1 MTVVYIDLLFL
12 LNFTA
17 NYLLLLAAGRMCG
30 RVLRRWLLAL
40 SAALGAGYAC
50 ALFFPGFTWLASP
63 LCRVAA
69 GVLMPVIAFG
79 AQNALLRTTLCFF
92 GASAA
97 LGGLVWAAELLG
109 GHSLYLERGVLYS
122 YLDLRLLL
130 LLLALCYGLLSFLS
144 DRAFRHRAAELVPLT
159 IRLGDAAVTL
169 TALLD
174 TGNTLTD
181 PVDNSPVVVAEG
193 SCCGALLPM
202 ELPLDRPVE
211 ALALL
216 GGRGIKGWRLLPYRA
231 VGVDCGLLLAVRA
244 DCIMAGKQNC
254 GSLLVALSPTPVSD
268 GGVYRAL
275 IGGSAICGGSGLKG

>member
-30 RVLRRWLLAL
+30 RVLRRWLLAP

-50 ALFFPGFTWLASP
+50 ALFFPGLGWLASP
-63 LCRVAA
+63 PCRVAA
-69 GVLMPVIAFG
+69 GVLMALAAYG
-79 AQNALLRTTLCFF
+79 AQDALLRTTLCFF

-130 LLLALCYGLLSFLS
+130 LLLVLCYGALSFLTG
-144 DRAFRHRAAELVPLT
+144 RAFRHGRAELVPVT
-159 IRLGDAAVTL
+159 ICVGGNAVTL
-169 TALLD
+169 TALRD

-193 SCCGALLPM
+193 ACCGALLPV

-216 GGRGIKGWRLLPYRA
+216 GERGVKGWRLLPYRA
-231 VGVDCGLLLAVRA
+231 VGVSCGLLLAVKVDGAKVGGR
-244 DCIMAGKQNC
+244 DY
-254 GSLLVALSPTPVSD
+254 GSILVALSPTPVSD
-268 GGVYRAL
+268 GGGYSAL
-275 IGGSAICGGSGLKG
+275 IGA

>member
-12 LNFTA
+12 LNLTA

-40 SAALGAGYAC
+40 AAALGAGYAC
-50 ALFFPGFTWLASP
+50 ALFFPGLGWLAAP
-63 LCRVAA
+63 PCRVCA
-69 GVLMPVIAFG
+69 GVLM
-79 AQNALLRTTLCFF
+79 ALTAYGGQKGLPRVTLCFF

-109 GHSLYLERGVLYS
+109 GHSLSLERGVLYS
-122 YLDLRLLL
+122 YVDLRLLL
-130 LLLALCYGLLSFLS
+130 VLLVLCYGVLSYLT
-144 DRAFRHRAAELVPLT
+144 DRAFRHRAAELAAVT
-159 IRLGDAAVTL
+159 IRLGGAAVTL

-181 PVDNSPVVVAEG
+181 PVDNSPVLVAEG
-193 SCCGALLPM
+193 ACCKALLP
-202 ELPLDRPVE
+202 LDVPLDRPAE

-216 GGRGIKGWRLLPYRA
+216 GEAGIRGWRLLPYRA

-244 DCIMAGKQNC
+244 DSVNIGTQNC
-254 GSLLVALSPTPVSD
+254 GRILVALSPTPVSD
-268 GGVYRAL
+268 GGAYQAL
-275 IGGSAICGGSGLKG
+275 IGGS

>member
-12 LNFTA
+12 LNLTA

-50 ALFFPGFTWLASP
+50 ALFLPGLGWLSSP

-69 GVLMPVIAFG
+69 GVLMALIAYG
-79 AQNALLRTTLCFF
+79 TQDGLLRTTVCFF

-97 LGGLVWAAELLG
+97 LGGMVWAAELLG

-130 LLLALCYGLLSFLS
+130 VLLALCYGVLSFLT
-144 DRAFRHRAAELVPLT
+144 DRAFRHGRAELVPVT
-159 IRLGDAAVTL
+159 IRLGEAAVTL

-181 PVDNSPVVVAEG
+181 PVDNRPVVVAEG
-193 SCCGALLPM
+193 ACCAALLPV

-211 ALALL
+211 ALELL
-216 GGRGIKGWRLLPYRA
+216 GEQNIKGWRLLPYRA
-231 VGVDCGLLLAVRA
+231 VGVECGLLLAVKA
-244 DCIMAGKQNC
+244 ESVTVGKQNC

-268 GGVYRAL
+268 GGAYRAL
-275 IGGSAICGGSGLKG
+275 IGGSVICGGSG